1 MNENFDSKRIIYYLF
16 IAAMAVLFALQW
28 GPGSRGCN
36 KAGKAEPQEIAAT
49 VNGKDIPLTRY
60 ARAYANQLNRM
71 RAQGVTKDLARQFGL
86 PRQMLD
92 SLVTYELVTQAAE
105 SRGIMASDDELQEEL
120 KKNPEF
126 QKDGAFDFERYQEVL
141 SYERKSAVDYE
152 TDLRKDLSYRK
163 MLALVDATASV
174 SDEEVKSKYF
184 KEGNRA
190 RITFVRFNPTLF
202 VSKVEKAKPGEV
214 DGWAKDHDKDI
225 QAFYTANQ
233 LSYHEPEKIKMH
245 QIFFKSDTNDS
256 ADKRA
261 AVKARLE
268 DVRKQVQGGK
278 DIAELA
284 KQLSDDPETKDK
296 GGDTGFVD
304 RIALAPSLASA
315 VFAAK
320 PGDLTEVVETPIGY
334 YLAKIDEK
342 KAPETKTL
350 DQVKG
355 EIAAQLWTKEKA
367 KAIAKTEADK
377 ALSNAKA
384 GKSLKELYPPE
395 ESAMP
400 QEFRFSA
407 QTKPEATSTGE
418 FNSTMLSI
426 PQLGTSPAAS
436 KAIFAA
442 PGAQLLDQ
450 VFDAGDG
457 YAVIAVDERKEPSD
471 ADFETSKA
479 NLRAEAEKAKAIEL
493 HEAFMKALRQT
504 AVIVTNERA
513 IDEVAG
519 G

>member
-1 MNENFDSKRIIYYLF
+1 MNENFDSKRIIYYVF

-36 KAGKAEPQEIAAT
+36 KAGKAEPQEVAAT

-60 ARAYANQLNRM
+60 ARAYGNQLSRM
-71 RAQGVTKDLARQFGL
+71 RSQGVTKDLARQFGL

-105 SRGIMASDDELQEEL
+105 ARGIVASDEELQDEL

-126 QKDGAFDFERYQEVL
+126 QKDGVFDFDRYQEML

-152 TDLRKDLSYRK
+152 SDLRKDLSYRK
-163 MLALVDATASV
+163 MLALVDATATV
-174 SDEEVKSKYF
+174 SDEEVKSRYL

-190 RITFVRFNPTLF
+190 KISFVRFNPTLF
-202 VSKVEKAKPGEV
+202 ASKVEKAKPGEV
-214 DGWAKDHDKDI
+214 DAWAKDHDKAI
-225 QAFYTANQ
+225 QDFYTANQ
-233 LSYHEPEKIKMH
+233 LSYHEPEKIRMH
-245 QIFFKSDTNDS
+245 QIFFSSNANDS

-261 AVKARLE
+261 AVKARLD

-278 DIAELA
+278 DLSELA
-284 KQLSDDPETKDK
+284 KQLSDDGETKDK

-304 RIALAPSLASA
+304 RIALAPSLAAA
-315 VFAAK
+315 VFTAK
-320 PGDLTEVVETPIGY
+320 PGDLTDVIDTPIGF
-334 YLAKIDEK
+334 YLAKVDEK
-342 KAPETKTL
+342 KAAETKAL
-350 DQVKG
+350 ESVKG

-367 KAIAKTEADK
+367 KAIAKTEAEK

-418 FNSTMLSI
+418 FNSTQLSI
-426 PQLGTSPAAS
+426 PQLGTAPMAS
-436 KAIFAA
+436 KAIFEVK
-442 PGAQLLDQ
+442 GAQLLDQ
-450 VFDAGDG
+450 VFEVGDG
-457 YAVIAVDERKEPSD
+457 YAVIFVDERKEPSD
-471 ADFETSKA
+471 ADFDASKA